1 MSELTTDQIKKRHR
15 QIRSFVRREGR
26 ITPSQQQ
33 ALDSLWSKYGIDY
46 ADSIIDLNTLFNR
59 NAQVSID
66 IGFGNGLSLLTC
78 AQQESNWNHLGIEVH
93 RPGVGRL
100 LAQAED
106 KNLTNIRVI
115 CADAVDVFKNMIID
129 DSVDRILIFFPDPWP
144 KKRHHKRR
152 LIQSEFVQLLAQK
165 LKSNSILHLATDWQ
179 PYAEW
184 MLEVMENENTFSN
197 LAGTGQF
204 SEKPDYRPTTKFE
217 ARGQKLGHGVYDLI
231 YQRV

>member
-1 MSELTTDQIKKRHR
+1 MSEVADNQRNYKFR

-33 ALDSLWSKYGIDY
+33 ALDTLWPAYGIDY
-46 ADSIIDLNTLFNR
+46 ADSLINIPKIFNR
-59 NAQVSID
+59 DAPLSID
-66 IGFGNGLSLLTC
+66 IGFGNGVSLLNIAAT
-78 AQQESNWNHLGIEVH
+78 QPDWNHLGIEVH

-100 LAQAED
+100 LAQIEQA
-106 KNLTNIRVI
+106 NLQNIRVI
-115 CADAVDVFKNMIID
+115 CADAVQVFTTMIAD
-129 DSVDRILIFFPDPWP
+129 CSVERILIFFPDPWP

-152 LIQSEFVQLLAQK
+152 LIQSKFTQLLAKK
-165 LKSNSILHLATDWQ
+165 LKPEGILHLATDWQ

-184 MLEVMENENTFSN
+184 MLEIMENQTRYVN
-197 LAGTGQF
+197 LAGPGNY

-217 ARGQKLGHGVYDLI
+217 TRGQKLGHSVYDLI